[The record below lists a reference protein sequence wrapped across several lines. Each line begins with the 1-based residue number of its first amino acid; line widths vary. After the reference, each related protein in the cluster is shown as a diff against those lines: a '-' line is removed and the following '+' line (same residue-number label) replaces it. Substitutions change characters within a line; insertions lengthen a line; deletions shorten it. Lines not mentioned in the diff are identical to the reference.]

1 MSNNSEWQARADEE
15 NRINRAAEKAWME
28 LFPEE
33 VEDGPT
39 RGWPDYD

>member
-1 MSNNSEWQARADEE
+1 MSDDSEWQSRVDEK
-15 NRINRAAEKAWME
+15 NRINRAAEKVWME

-33 VEDGPT
+33 VEDDPT